1 MLSLSANR
9 SVVLLRLNEYEKCL
23 SDISAA
29 LHFGYP
35 DNLQYKLYE
44 RQGTCLQ
51 ALGYV
56 SAYIQ
61 IMFDENVLTGIIMK
75 LRKAM
80 KKPWNFLKLEKSLRA
95 KNRRSKLT
103 CRSLS
108 QRCRWNVKTCR
119 LLCCPKID
127 TKSRVPTSRY
137 P

>member
-56 SAYIQ
+56 SVHVH
-61 IMFDENVLTGIIMK
+61 IMFDENILTGIIMK
-75 LRKAM
+75 LRPAL

-95 KNRRSKLT
+95 KNKRFKQT
-103 CRSLS
+103 C
-108 QRCRWNVKTCR
+108 
-119 LLCCPKID
+119 
-127 TKSRVPTSRY
+127 
-137 P
+137 

>member
-56 SAYIQ
+56 SVNVH
-61 IMFDENVLTGIIMK
+61 IMLDENILTGIIMK
-75 LRKAM
+75 LRPALKR
-80 KKPWNFLKLEKSLRA
+80 PWNFLKLEKSPRA
-95 KNRRSKLT
+95 KNKRFKLT
-103 CRSLS
+103 CRSPS
-108 QRCRWNVKTCR
+108 QRSPLSVKTCR
-119 LLCCPKID
+119 LLCCQKID
-127 TKSRVPTSRY
+127 TK
-137 P
+137 

>member
-1 MLSLSANR
+1 M
-9 SVVLLRLNEYEKCL
+9 LLRLNEYEKCL

-103 CRSLS
+103 CRSLY
-108 QRCRWNVKTCR
+108 QRCQWSVKTCR

-127 TKSRVPTSRY
+127 TK
-137 P
+137 